1 MGEMIPGYNYL
12 KQTLEETHCPLPVKK
27 LILDIVECGCPVTIM
42 IAGITKWAE
51 EPVEAEQVTKKEQGE
66 LHELLKGLPF
76 EVVLEGEENRRDA
89 KNNPGHKGR
98 SGEIGGKRD

>member
-1 MGEMIPGYNYL
+1 MGEMIPGYSYL
-12 KQTLEETHCPLPVKK
+12 KQALEETHCPSQLQK
-27 LILDIVECGCPVTIM
+27 LILDIVECGCPVCIM
-42 IAGITKWAE
+42 FAGITKWSE
-51 EPVEAEQVTKKEQGE
+51 EPVEQVTEEEQSE

-76 EVVLEGEENRRDA
+76 KVVLEGEGNRRDV

>member
-12 KQTLEETHCPLPVKK
+12 KQILEETHCPLHVKK
-27 LILDIVECGCPVTIM
+27 LILNIVKCGCPVSIM

-51 EPVEAEQVTKKEQGE
+51 EPVESVTEEEQSE

>member
-1 MGEMIPGYNYL
+1 MGEMIHGYNYL
-12 KQTLEETHCPLPVKK
+12 KQALEETHCPTQLKK
-27 LILDIVECGCPVTIM
+27 LILDIVECGCPVCVM
-42 IAGITKWAE
+42 FAGITKWAE
-51 EPVEAEQVTKKEQGE
+51 EGEEQVTAEEQDE
-66 LHELLKGLPF
+66 IHELLKGLSF